1 MLRILKDLDISSFI
15 ASLRIFWFYSHTVK
29 SFYSGQFNSQLCQ
42 QTTFLVSLTQHLH
55 NSNVD
60 GQLCINYLTNAKQHC
75 HLEKKTCHCFM
86 DRAVSIVEINQTV
99 LFTKRYKVNTSERA
113 QQDKTLNSTAHNT
126 FINPFPMDSSQCKK
140 KITKFQIS
148 FCEVQRNEQHQPKV

>member
-1 MLRILKDLDISSFI
+1 
-15 ASLRIFWFYSHTVK
+15 
-29 SFYSGQFNSQLCQ
+29 
-42 QTTFLVSLTQHLH
+42 
-55 NSNVD
+55 
-60 GQLCINYLTNAKQHC
+60 
-75 HLEKKTCHCFM
+75 M

-126 FINPFPMDSSQCKK
+126 FINPFTMDSSQCKK

-148 FCEVQRNEQHQPKV
+148 FCEIQRNEQHQPKV